1 MSPTRT
7 VGTPPPAAALFDLD
21 GTLVD
26 TEIRSRTAWTRLF
39 AAHGVPC
46 DAALLAT
53 FAGRRGH
60 EVLAERL
67 HTFPPGSTV
76 DALFEQA
83 VSYLAE
89 PGMPAARPVPGAA
102 ELVRDLRARGVPA
115 GVVTSALRVDAEAM
129 LDMLGVRD
137 LLDVLVTAEDVHSG
151 KPDPEGYL
159 AGCAALGVAPE
170 RVVGFEDAPPGVA
183 AVKAAGMFCVGI
195 TTSQPA
201 RALAAADLVVAD
213 LTEVAWPPAR
223 TGGPR

>member
-1 MSPTRT
+1 MSLTRT
-7 VGTPPPAAALFDLD
+7 VATPSAALFDLD

-26 TEIRSRTAWTRLF
+26 TEMRSRTAWHRLF
-39 AAHGVPC
+39 TTHGVPC

-60 EVLAERL
+60 EVLTERL
-67 HTFPPGSTV
+67 HLFPEGSTV
-76 DALFEQA
+76 DALFDQA
-83 VSYLAE
+83 VSFLSD

-102 ELVRDLRARGVPA
+102 ELVRDLHVRGVPA

-129 LDMLGVRD
+129 LDMLGVREF
-137 LLDVLVTAEDVHSG
+137 LTVLVTAEDVRSG

-159 AGCAALGVAPE
+159 TGCAALGVAPE
-170 RVVGFEDAPPGVA
+170 HVVGFEDAPPGVA

-201 RALAAADLVVAD
+201 AALDAADLIVTD
-213 LTEVAWPPAR
+213 LTQVAWPPAR
-223 TGGPR
+223 TEERR